1 MKHRLLLVLAA
12 ASLAA
17 CGGRTQAVTPP
28 RPIDETGTNPPPP
41 LPDRAIP
48 AATTTAKTTA
58 PAPLITTRALPD
70 TSAKTALKLAL
81 DSAADA
87 LVLDSLAKLQLSATL
102 PDVPIDHAIWD
113 LNVASF
119 AEQPRVK
126 YYLDYF
132 TGRAHDRFQVW
143 LQRMGRFE
151 DFIRAE
157 FAARKLPGDFV
168 YLALIES
175 GFSPEAVSKAY
186 AVGMW
191 QFMLGTG
198 RGYGL
203 RVDSWLDE
211 RRDPLKAT
219 TAAAHYLDDL
229 TQKFGSHYLAAA
241 AYNTGAG
248 RVERSLGRLNLP
260 STADTDSTNVGDA
273 AFFSLADTRMIY
285 DETKNYVPQLI
296 AAAILA
302 KEPNKYGFD
311 APSDITPFSR
321 DSVMVEGGTG
331 LDLIARLADTTIEAM
346 HELNP
351 HLLRMITPPGE
362 LYPVRVPTGSV
373 DKIATAYYS
382 MAPEQRHAITVHQVR
397 SGETVASIAKHYA
410 VSADLIRS
418 ANRVAR
424 AKSVPVGTVLY
435 LPMATTLVSAVLREP
450 DPPRTLRVTT
460 RTITVKGGESVAAV
474 ARRAGVS
481 SIALRSANGL
491 SANAVLHAG
500 QKLVVRR
507 STIVTGGASSAA
519 PKGKRA
525 APAPVDP
532 STQVRTHVVK
542 AGETLYVIAKKFNV
556 KPAMLISLNGLDKQG
571 TVKAGQTLKIP
582 HG

>member
-17 CGGRTQAVTPP
+17 CGGRTPAVTPP
-28 RPIDETGTNPPPP
+28 RPIDETGTIPPPP
-41 LPDRAIP
+41 PNRAIP
-48 AATTTAKTTA
+48 AATTTAKTNA

-260 STADTDSTNVGDA
+260 STADNDSANVGDA

-382 MAPEQRHAITVHQVR
+382 MPVERRHAITVHQVR
-397 SGETVASIAKHYA
+397 AGETVATIAKHYA

-519 PKGKRA
+519 PKRKRT
-525 APAPVDP
+525 APALVDP